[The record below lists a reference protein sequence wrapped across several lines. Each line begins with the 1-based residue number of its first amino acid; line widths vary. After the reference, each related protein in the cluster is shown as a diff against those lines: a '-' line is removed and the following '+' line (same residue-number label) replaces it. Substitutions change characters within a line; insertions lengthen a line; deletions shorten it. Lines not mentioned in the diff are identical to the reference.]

1 MKHLSLPRRARF
13 LGLLPAATL
22 AACAAVGPDYQP
34 YVPPHPQTWSA
45 TTATTEN
52 ASTLQRWW
60 QSFEDPVLDT
70 LVRLALRHNQ
80 DLAMARERLV
90 QARAERDQVAAGLLP
105 SIGAGADAT
114 AQRSATALD
123 YPPGIG
129 ESRAYRLGL
138 DASWEIDIF
147 GGRRRALESADAYA
161 DAVSEDSHAVLQSL
175 LAELANAYATLRAT
189 EARQH
194 IAHAHVA
201 TLAETE
207 TLTERLLE
215 HGLATGHEVSQA
227 RAERELGEARLPALQ
242 ANATR
247 LRHAI
252 AVLAGGYP
260 AALDDLLAPDAAP
273 ASQPQAPHLPAIL
286 PSEMLRQRPDIRAA
300 ERRLAA
306 ATADIGVATAE
317 RFPRFVIP
325 LGLDT
330 TASLVHQLFSHASL
344 AWSAGVAA
352 SQSVYDGGHAEA
364 AVRAAAAR
372 AEQARLGYEKSV
384 RLAFKDVEDALVGLD
399 AETRRQQSLRN
410 AVSDSQDALAQATRR
425 YRSGLATY
433 LSVLSAQQSTYQ
445 AQDAL
450 ALSQLAHTRHA
461 IGLYKALGAG
471 WQSIAEEMPATRP
484 IAAMPG
490 QQEAF
495 PAGRLSVA
503 RQH

>member
-1 MKHLSLPRRARF
+1 MKHLSLPRRTRF

-45 TTATTEN
+45 TTATTED

-105 SIGAGADAT
+105 SLGAGADAT

-147 GGRRRALESADAYA
+147 GGHWRALESADAYADA

-189 EARQH
+189 EARQQ

-242 ANATR
+242 ADATR

-252 AVLAGGYP
+252 SVLAGGYP

-273 ASQPQAPHLPAIL
+273 APQPQAPHLPAIL

-344 AWSAGVAA
+344 AWSAGVPA

-410 AVSDSQDALAQATRR
+410 AVSDSQDALA
-425 YRSGLATY
+425 
-433 LSVLSAQQSTYQ
+433 
-445 AQDAL
+445 
-450 ALSQLAHTRHA
+450 LSQLAHTRHA